1 MSAMI
6 EELIIEY
13 QDKVRSSKVRDSTV
27 RAVVGCIL
35 QEFALWTR
43 TPRQIRPRSACP
55 DCFTVSLRKIV
66 VPIARGIFSDFQQ
79 DFQKPSDC
87 SFKERD
93 LDGLLSVL
101 NRLETRVGP
110 QPADL
115 LQQVNRL
122 QSAGSFPFMRLPDEL
137 RILICELVIP
147 DQQRHILLPSAC
159 RCEISA
165 VSTEPPITTVCRQLR
180 HDSLPVFYASTNLSF
195 HALRYDFSGLIAHC
209 KAIKSWWGVKKI
221 RMVKLCLGEMIID
234 YNDLTVKCGQGLQ
247 NLFRWISTTNI
258 DVGFNVSRDGNFA
271 HVNDVV
277 RLARDCKAS
286 GLAGE
291 GELQNAFDSWLETQ
305 GLHCRCIASAYL
317 EGDTWYACSLH
328 VPRRHQVSCGSDA
341 NENDRDIG

>member
-1 MSAMI
+1 MSVMI
-6 EELIIEY
+6 EKLIIEY
-13 QDKVRSSKVRDSTV
+13 QGKVRSSKVRDSTV

-35 QEFALWTR
+35 QELRYGLEHLARADLDRLAPTAL
-43 TPRQIRPRSACP
+43 QYL
-55 DCFTVSLRKIV
+55 F
-66 VPIARGIFSDFQQ
+66 

-87 SFKERD
+87 SFEERD

-115 LQQVNRL
+115 LQKVNRL
-122 QSAGSFPFMRLPDEL
+122 
-137 RILICELVIP
+137 
-147 DQQRHILLPSAC
+147 
-159 RCEISA
+159 
-165 VSTEPPITTVCRQLR
+165 QLR
-180 HDSLPVFYASTNLSF
+180 HDSLPVFYASTNFSF

-328 VPRRHQVSCGSDA
+328 VPRRYQVSCGSDA
-341 NENDRDIG
+341 NDSDKDIG